1 MAVGEERTTVGAAV
15 VEVGVVVRVPAV
27 CGLDINILLTSFDPC
42 MNENEN
48 LPLLAVLLLQLSC
61 W

>member
-1 MAVGEERTTVGAAV
+1 
-15 VEVGVVVRVPAV
+15 
-27 CGLDINILLTSFDPC
+27 LDINILLTSFDPC